1 MLLPLNRRTNNQ
13 KNKNKE
19 VQIIAAMSVSDII
32 KQGEQ
37 LVDRFKHQS
46 SNEMTEITREGT
58 NYRESGDDDESDE
71 ETEPASMDDNEDKDK
86 YERGKSGV

>member
-1 MLLPLNRRTNNQ
+1 
-13 KNKNKE
+13 
-19 VQIIAAMSVSDII
+19 MSVSNII

-37 LVDRFKHQS
+37 LVDRFQHQS
-46 SNEMTEITREGT
+46 SNEMTGITREGT